1 MTPQLQQAIRLLQLS
16 TLDLRQEIQ
25 QAVESN
31 PLLELADDFGDDAL
45 PEIDEERQDE
55 QELDTDRDD
64 ALEEFVDGE
73 PGIETEWD
81 DVYSG
86 QSSSSAALPDDADD
100 WQQRHSIAGNLQDH
114 LLWQLNLT
122 PMSDVD
128 RLIAMTIIES
138 LDGRGYLTISI
149 DDIVAMMNA
158 QEDLLTEGDELEA
171 DEVLAVQHRLQ
182 QFDPLGVA
190 SLDLADCLR
199 VQLQQLP
206 ADTPFLESARALN
219 ADLLDVM
226 QEKTAPVVEEW
237 TAKDPLIAEFVA
249 AFGAGG

>member
-31 PLLELADDFGDDAL
+31 PLLELADDFGDESLPDA
-45 PEIDEERQDE
+45 DEERQDE
-55 QELDTDRDD
+55 QELDTERDD
-64 ALEEFVDGE
+64 ALEEFVDDE

-86 QSSSSAALPDDADD
+86 QTSSASAALPDDADD

-128 RLIAMTIIES
+128 RIIAMTIIES
-138 LDGRGYLTISI
+138 LDDRGYLTVTV
-149 DDIVAMMNA
+149 DDIVTMMNA
-158 QEDLLTEGDELEA
+158 QDDLLTEGDELEA

-182 QFDPLGVA
+182 QFDPVGVA
-190 SLDLADCLR
+190 SLDLADCLA
-199 VQLQQLP
+199 VQLRQLP
-206 ADTPFLESARALN
+206 AETPFLDYAL
-219 ADLLDVM
+219 ALLEHLELL
-226 QEKTAPVVEEW
+226 EKH
-237 TAKDPLIAEFVA
+237 DYA
-249 AFGAGG
+249 ALQDRGRQDGRGHR